1 VLVET
6 EAGRGY
12 TDDYTPLVVPG
23 GRPGTIVEVVA

>member
-12 TDDYTPLVVPG
+12 TDDYTPLVVRG